1 MNNRTMAT
9 VYVDRDSISPQD
21 PLQKWLFAAA
31 IYYFCKK
38 ELQRLEEKKYLIAKD
53 IHSYAELRL
62 CDAVDGVKVLEFSFT
77 WLKDAGRDS
86 VSGYTE
92 RIRLPYEPFRAYAA
106 GEEET
111 VDGTRWRLLSIPEQ
125 NRPKLEFHS
134 RKNSQGR
141 SGKSY
146 PSAQTGG
153 SFWTST
159 LTGTTM
165 SASS

>member
-9 VYVDRDSISPQD
+9 VYVDRDSISLKTRSRSGCSPQHFII
-21 PLQKWLFAAA
+21 L
-31 IYYFCKK
+31 KK
-38 ELQRLEEKKYLIAKD
+38 ELQRLEEKKYLITKD

-106 GEEET
+106 GAAA
-111 VDGTRWRLLSIPEQ
+111 VHSGTEPAKARVSQPE
-125 NRPKLEFHS
+125 K
-134 RKNSQGR
+134 SQGR

-146 PSAQTGG
+146 PSAQTGEVSG
-153 SFWTST
+153 SAF
-159 LTGTTM
+159 
-165 SASS
+165 